1 MREWVRLPTLLG
13 VVFWF
18 AGLVGGCNQD
28 QPTVMSDMIT
38 LPRAAYEE
46 LITAE
51 RVDFIALD
59 LQTGRK
65 LILEGSRIYERHAPW
80 STFKIP
86 NTLIGLET
94 SDCLDPEQVMARDE
108 ERWPAAEFWPSSWHG
123 EHDLDSAFRNSVVW
137 YYRQLAQCVGG
148 ARYQS
153 VLADWNYGNA
163 QLDAGDDAFWLGA
176 GLQIAPWEQVRFLQD
191 LHTGMIEV
199 ADTALQRLDTIS
211 LDEVFATSGLR
222 GKTGAGSTQDGAWE
236 GWYVG
241 YVDAG
246 SGPGVVFA
254 LYASSDDYADIRDF
268 RRAFAVELLTDAG
281 YLPN

>member
-1 MREWVRLPTLLG
+1 MREWVRLPALLG
-13 VVFWF
+13 VVFLA
-18 AGLVGGCNQD
+18 AGLLQGCERG
-28 QPTVMSDMIT
+28 QPTVMSEMIT
-38 LPRAAYEE
+38 LPRAAYDG

-65 LILEGSRIYERHAPW
+65 LVLEGSRIYERHAPW

-86 NTLIGLET
+86 NTLIGLEAT
-94 SDCLDPEQVMARDE
+94 ECLDPERVLAWDD
-108 ERWPAAEFWPSSWHG
+108 ERWPSADFWPAAWQG
-123 EHDLDSAFRNSVVW
+123 DHDLESAFRNSVVW

-148 ARYQS
+148 AHYQS

-163 QLDAGDDAFWLGA
+163 QLDAGDDAFWLDN
-176 GLQIAPWEQVRFLQD
+176 GLQISPWEQVRFLRD

-199 ADTALQRLDTIS
+199 ADSALQRLDLIS
-211 LDEVFATSGLR
+211 LDAARDADGLH
-222 GKTGAGSTQDGAWE
+222 GKTGAGSTEDGAWE

-246 SGPGVVFA
+246 EGPGVVFA
-254 LYASSDDYADIRDF
+254 LYARSDDYADIRDF
-268 RRAFAVELLTDAG
+268 RRAFAVELLSDAG
-281 YLPN
+281 YLRN